1 MSTNTKYNWN
11 KCIGILCA
19 VFKKY
24 CYDREGVNWSVNIM
38 ENKKLAKSNIPY
50 LLGRILAI
58 YDAIEQY
65 ALNIQKEDRP
75 TNAMRLYAPFQEHPF
90 VTLTTLDKKIRPYVE
105 KLGRKCDYLL
115 SMKQDLMEE
124 LYTEMDIEAVEH
136 IQNLNAYFVIGF
148 DCQRNEIKRINT
160 ERKEKNKQK
169 AESKL

>member
-1 MSTNTKYNWN
+1 MTPIPREIISCAYGTLRGAFFEVDDQLMTLQMGRLLPCISEGKPIPDDFIIRLNNQIKTMSTNTKYNWN

-75 TNAMRLYAPFQEHPF
+75 TNANAF
-90 VTLTTLDKKIRPYVE
+90 IRTISRASV
-105 KLGRKCDYLL
+105 C
-115 SMKQDLMEE
+115 
-124 LYTEMDIEAVEH
+124 
-136 IQNLNAYFVIGF
+136 NAYYA
-148 DCQRNEIKRINT
+148 R
-160 ERKEKNKQK
+160 
-169 AESKL
+169 

>member
-1 MSTNTKYNWN
+1 
-11 KCIGILCA
+11 
-19 VFKKY
+19 
-24 CYDREGVNWSVNIM
+24 
-38 ENKKLAKSNIPY
+38 
-50 LLGRILAI
+50 
-58 YDAIEQY
+58 
-65 ALNIQKEDRP
+65 
-75 TNAMRLYAPFQEHPF
+75 MRLYAPFQEHPF
-90 VTLTTLDKKIRPYVE
+90 VMLTTIDKKIRPYVE

-169 AESKL
+169 EESKL

>member
-1 MSTNTKYNWN
+1 MRAFNPFQK
-11 KCIGILCA
+11 
-19 VFKKY
+19 
-24 CYDREGVNWSVNIM
+24 NISDTDN
-38 ENKKLAKSNIPY
+38 ESYKTLTHSFSNLPKHRNHETQNRHS
-50 LLGRILAI
+50 LPGPAPRGPGSLR
-58 YDAIEQY
+58 
-65 ALNIQKEDRP
+65 DRP

-90 VTLTTLDKKIRPYVE
+90 VTLTTIDKKIRPYVE

-169 AESKL
+169 EESKL